1 MIAPTSP
8 LAKRWPVL
16 VRREFWEHRSL
27 WITPLVMAGLY
38 LLACVV
44 TGAFV
49 KTRGMGEPVNVE
61 GSPLLFAQFMFTAA
75 LFGLMSIVLFFY
87 LADCLYAER
96 KDRSIL
102 FWKSLPVSDAATVTT
117 KLLVALLVVP
127 LGLYVLSIVTNLVAF
142 AILSIRLRSD
152 AVFGQFVHW
161 NGTAWLRLNALLLID
176 ALVLALWYAPLAAYQ
191 MLVSAWA
198 RSSVFVWTV
207 LPPLVLIFGER
218 LLFGTWHVAQVIGD
232 RLGFGFTAL
241 GRPGPLMRYGAEPAF
256 SSGGV
261 FDRIDASALLTAPAL
276 WIGLA
281 VAVAFVLATI
291 RIRRYR
297 DDS

>member
-1 MIAPTSP
+1 MVPGGVHLDAPGMRHSAGVHVNGDSSLLLTWLQ
-8 LAKRWPVL
+8 LA
-16 VRREFWEHRSL
+16 F
-27 WITPLVMAGLY
+27 
-38 LLACVV
+38 
-44 TGAFV
+44 TGV
-49 KTRGMGEPVNVE
+49 
-61 GSPLLFAQFMFTAA
+61 LFA
-75 LFGLMSIVLFFY
+75 LMSVVLFFY